1 MVLEFANDARL
12 YVPFEQA
19 FLVSRY
25 VGIGKRFPA
34 LSTLGDNRWGRAK
47 KAAETA
53 VFDYAAKLLEIQAE
67 RNSRSGYAHPP
78 DTRMAK
84 RI

>member
-1 MVLEFANDARL
+1 MMHDSMCHSSK
-12 YVPFEQA
+12 P

-34 LSTLGDNRWGRAK
+34 LSTLGDGRWGKAK

-53 VFDYAAKLLEIQAE
+53 VFDYARKA
-67 RNSRSGYAHPP
+67 S
-78 DTRMAK
+78 
-84 RI
+84 